1 MVSNPLHGNFTLP
14 LAITRFHAVGHVR
27 LKLCVFNLHDG
38 IAHIIGIAKNG
49 LGLAARQE
57 GEWGKE

>member
-1 MVSNPLHGNFTLP
+1 MLQRLHLIGVFAFACLNPFLRFVVSESL
-14 LAITRFHAVGHVR
+14 V
-27 LKLCVFNLHDG
+27 
-38 IAHIIGIAKNG
+38 AKNG